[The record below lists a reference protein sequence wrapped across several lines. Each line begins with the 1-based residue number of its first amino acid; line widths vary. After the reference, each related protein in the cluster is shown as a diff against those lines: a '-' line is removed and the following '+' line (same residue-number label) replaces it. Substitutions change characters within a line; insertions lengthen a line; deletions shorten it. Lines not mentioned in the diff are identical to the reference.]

1 MNKDNKINNETRA
14 EKAKVSQWRPSNL
27 LEAPEARPG
36 MKQRWIATIVLGQE
50 TPTNV
55 AKRLREGWQPRDPKT
70 VKDAQ
75 HFPTIEHGK
84 FAGCIGIEGM
94 VLCEMPEEMVNQ
106 RNEYYAKMTENM
118 MTSVHR
124 DINKIEQPGQP
135 IQRSYKSSVTRGGYK
150 E

>member
-1 MNKDNKINNETRA
+1 MSNKINNETRA

-27 LEAPEARPG
+27 LEAPAPRPG
-36 MKQRWIATIVLGQE
+36 YKQRWIATMVLGQE

-70 VKDAQ
+70 VKNAQ

-84 FAGCIGIEGM
+84 FAGYIGIEGM
-94 VLCEMPEEMVNQ
+94 VLCEMPEEMVNE
-106 RNEYYAKMTENM
+106 RNMYYARMTENLM
-118 MTSVHR
+118 RSVEQ
-124 DINKIEQPGQP
+124 DIHKVEQPGNP
-135 IQRSYKSSVTRGGYK
+135 IQKSFKTSVTRGGFK